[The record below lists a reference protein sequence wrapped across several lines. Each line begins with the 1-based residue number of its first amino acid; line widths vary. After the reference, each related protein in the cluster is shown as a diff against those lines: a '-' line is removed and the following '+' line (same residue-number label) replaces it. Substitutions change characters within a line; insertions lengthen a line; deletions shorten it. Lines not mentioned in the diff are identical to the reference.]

1 MSPRAGLVIGGS
13 PIEGDHTASQREF
26 GSRDT
31 LGIPKPSMPAAPF
44 PSIYLIIVVGAQGLE
59 PWTR

>member
-31 LGIPKPSMPAAPF
+31 LGIPKPINAYRLIS
-44 PSIYLIIVVGAQGLE
+44 SICLITVVGA
-59 PWTR
+59 